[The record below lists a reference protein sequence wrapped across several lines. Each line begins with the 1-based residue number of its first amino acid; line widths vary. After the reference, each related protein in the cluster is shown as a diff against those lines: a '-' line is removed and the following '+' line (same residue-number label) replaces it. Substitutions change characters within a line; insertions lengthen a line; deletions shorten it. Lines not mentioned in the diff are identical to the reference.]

1 MFTPAQKQMMQLSQ
15 RTLKG
20 LRLTGED
27 VIIIRCP
34 SEKEFIDN
42 AVSLR
47 VLGSAALEPLR
58 GNCSQKRQPVL
69 VDDTHYQNVLVII
82 HSSMEHEYYHIIVR
96 LCLGGF
102 YMCVI

>member
-15 RTLKG
+15 GTLKG

-42 AVSLR
+42 AVSL
-47 VLGSAALEPLR
+47 
-58 GNCSQKRQPVL
+58 
-69 VDDTHYQNVLVII
+69 
-82 HSSMEHEYYHIIVR
+82 
-96 LCLGGF
+96 
-102 YMCVI
+102 